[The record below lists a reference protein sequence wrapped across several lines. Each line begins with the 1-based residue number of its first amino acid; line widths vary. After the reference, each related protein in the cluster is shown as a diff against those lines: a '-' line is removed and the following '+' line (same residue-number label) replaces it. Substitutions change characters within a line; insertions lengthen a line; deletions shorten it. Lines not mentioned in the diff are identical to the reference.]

1 MWKKAC
7 RLVLGS
13 RIHHESD
20 LARSAAHAGARRNR
34 HHRCCNT
41 VASATAL
48 RAWRRR
54 RDDAR
59 LRSQPCAPA
68 ANRGGVATTALVTAA
83 AGPISF
89 IALVAPQIARRLMHT
104 AGVSLLGAAAMG
116 AVLLTGAHVL
126 SLIIATFYR
135 QIPVGLITVVIG
147 GMYML
152 WLLIRESKR
161 HYGTG

>member
-1 MWKKAC
+1 
-7 RLVLGS
+7 
-13 RIHHESD
+13 
-20 LARSAAHAGARRNR
+20 
-34 HHRCCNT
+34 
-41 VASATAL
+41 
-48 RAWRRR
+48 
-54 RDDAR
+54 
-59 LRSQPCAPA
+59 
-68 ANRGGVATTALVTAA
+68 
-83 AGPISF
+83 
-89 IALVAPQIARRLMHT
+89 MHT